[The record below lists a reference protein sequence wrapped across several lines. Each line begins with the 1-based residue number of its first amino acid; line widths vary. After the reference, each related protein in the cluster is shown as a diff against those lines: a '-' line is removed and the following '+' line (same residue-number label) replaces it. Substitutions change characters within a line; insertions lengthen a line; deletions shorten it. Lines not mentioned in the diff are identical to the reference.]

1 MQTKKFIDFLSKR
14 DSILII
20 LLILINILTLSLYS
34 DTPIKLFVI
43 NLVLLIGY
51 FLLTD
56 RENKLVLLLA
66 ALNFAFW
73 GVVLEAFIIRKT
85 NFALRYKIDMGVLE
99 VPAWL
104 FTTYMLFVIAA
115 IFTYDWFNVF
125 FDKN

>member
-1 MQTKKFIDFLSKR
+1 MQKQYIDFLSKK
-14 DSILII
+14 DSLLIM
-20 LLILINILTLSLYS
+20 LLILVNILTLCLYS

-51 FLLTD
+51 FVLTD

-73 GVVLEAFIIRKT
+73 GVVLEAFIIRNT
-85 NFALRYKIDMGVLE
+85 NFALRYKMDMGVIE

-115 IFTYDWFNVF
+115 IFTYDWFKVLLN
-125 FDKN
+125 KN